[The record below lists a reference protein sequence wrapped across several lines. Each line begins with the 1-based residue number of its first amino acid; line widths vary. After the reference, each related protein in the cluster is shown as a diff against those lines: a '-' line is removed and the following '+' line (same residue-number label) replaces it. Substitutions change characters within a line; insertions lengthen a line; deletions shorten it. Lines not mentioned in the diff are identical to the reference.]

1 MIPIA
6 PDLLYGYGV
15 MTGLTVI
22 LFLLG
27 VVIGTRIS
35 RTVSL
40 GVLAF
45 FIGLIV
51 LYLRYL
57 WDDMLLANLLPFSN
71 LIVVGNWLPPLTGI
85 IAGVSW
91 KSMPGSMRR
100 RNGYLVVEFFIAAL
114 AMFLPVWGQTP
125 VCHNEWDNQICRQTS
140 NQTCTA
146 ACAATL
152 LKLHGLEATEQEMAE
167 LCLTNSDGTSWQG
180 LYRGLLLKTRG
191 TNLTVEVLPCEI
203 HDLPLLTRSPAI
215 LVVGIPNGAEV
226 DPIYIKDYGWGVGE
240 LHSVVF
246 FGFNEQG
253 SAKIGDPEIGME
265 PWSWKDLETLVR
277 GRAVR
282 LVRKRTKVNFSEVPG
297 A

>member
-27 VVIGTRIS
+27 VVIGTRLS

-45 FIGLIV
+45 LIGLIV
-51 LYLRYL
+51 LYLRFL

-71 LIVVGNWLPPLTGI
+71 LIVIGNWLPPLTGI
-85 IAGVSW
+85 IAGLSW

-100 RNGYLVVEFFIAAL
+100 RNGYLAVECCVAVLAL
-114 AMFLPVWGQTP
+114 FLPVWGETP
-125 VCHNEWDNQICRQTS
+125 VCEHEWIGPICRQTS
-140 NQTCTA
+140 DQTCTA

-152 LKLHGLEATEQEMAE
+152 LKFHGLDATEQEMAE

-180 LYRGLLLKTRG
+180 LYRGLLLKTKG
-191 TNLTVEVLPCEI
+191 TNLTVEVLPCDVD
-203 HDLPLLTRSPAI
+203 DLTLLTSSPAI
-215 LVVGIPNGAEV
+215 LVVGIPKGVEV
-226 DPIYIKDYGWGVGE
+226 DPIYTTDYGWGVGE

-246 FGFNEQG
+246 FGFAPQG
-253 SAKIGDPEIGME
+253 PAEIGDPEIGME
-265 PWSWKDLETLVR
+265 FWSWKDLEILVR

-282 LVRKRTKVNFSEVPG
+282 LVRKRKKVNLSEVPR

>member
-1 MIPIA
+1 MIPNA

-27 VVIGTRIS
+27 VVIGSRVS
-35 RTVSL
+35 RTFSL
-40 GVLAF
+40 GVLVF
-45 FIGLIV
+45 LVGMIV

-57 WDDMLLANLLPFSN
+57 WDDMLLSNLLPFSN
-71 LIVVGNWLPPLTGI
+71 LIVIGNWLPPLTGI
-85 IAGVSW
+85 IAGVAW

-100 RNGYLVVEFFIAAL
+100 RNGYTVVEFLIAAL
-114 AMFLPVWGQTP
+114 AMILPVWGQAP
-125 VCHNEWDNQICRQTS
+125 LCNDHWDHQICRQTS

-152 LKLHGLEATEQEMAE
+152 LKLHGLNASEQEMAE
-167 LCLTNSDGTSWQG
+167 LCLTNSSGTSWQG
-180 LYRGLLLKTRG
+180 LYRGLSLKTRG
-191 TNLTVEVLPCEI
+191 TDLAVEVLPCEI
-203 HDLPLLTRSPAI
+203 HDLMLLTRSPAI
-215 LVVGIPNGAEV
+215 LVVGIPQGVEV
-226 DPIYIKDYGWGVGE
+226 DPIYTESYGWGVGE

-246 FGFNEQG
+246 FGFTPEG
-253 SAKIGDPEIGME
+253 YAKIGDPEIGME
-265 PWSWKDLETLVR
+265 HWTWEDLETLVR

-282 LVRKRTKVNFSEVPG
+282 LVRERPKVNYSEDPR

>member
-27 VVIGTRIS
+27 LVVGTRVS

-45 FIGLIV
+45 LIGMIV
-51 LYLRYL
+51 LYLWYL

-71 LIVVGNWLPPLTGI
+71 LIVIGNWLPPLTGI

-91 KSMPGSMRR
+91 KAMPGSMRR
-100 RNGYLVVEFFIAAL
+100 RNGYLAVEFLIAVL
-114 AMFLPVWGQTP
+114 AMFLPVWGRTP
-125 VCHNEWDNQICRQTS
+125 VCHNQWDDQICRQTS

-152 LKLHGLEATEQEMAE
+152 LKVHGLEATEQEMAK

-203 HDLPLLTRSPAI
+203 HDLPLLTGSPAI
-215 LVVGIPNGAEV
+215 LVVGIPKGAEV
-226 DPIYIKDYGWGVGE
+226 DPIYTEDYGWGVGE
-240 LHSVVF
+240 LHSIVF
-246 FGFNEQG
+246 FGFNSEG
-253 SAKIGDPEIGME
+253 FAMIGDPEVGRE
-265 PWSWKDLETLVR
+265 LWSWKDLETLVR

-282 LVRKRTKVNFSEVPG
+282 LVRKQTKVNFSEVPR